1 MTAFIDEKI
10 LRGELAVWG
19 SPLRFSSLKR
29 LENIFVRGVRII
41 LFVMEKGFKLNA
53 AKKFFN
59 ILLNRDFG
67 QVFWIKEQNSSP
79 Y

>member
-10 LRGELAVWG
+10 CRGELALELWG

-41 LFVMEKGFKLNA
+41 LFIMEKGFKLNT
-53 AKKFFN
+53 AKTFLN
-59 ILLNRDFG
+59 ILL
-67 QVFWIKEQNSSP
+67 S
-79 Y
+79 